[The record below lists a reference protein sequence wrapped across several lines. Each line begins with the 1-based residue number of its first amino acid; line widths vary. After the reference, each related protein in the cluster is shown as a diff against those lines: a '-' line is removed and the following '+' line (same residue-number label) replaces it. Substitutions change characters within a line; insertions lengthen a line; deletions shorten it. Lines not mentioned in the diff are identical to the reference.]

1 MTKSDSTIKPA
12 SPPKPRW
19 GQSRRLA
26 FIDLRLQ
33 YDGRINR
40 KDIRDFFQI
49 STPQA
54 TADLELYSETAK
66 GNLRYDFREKAYVA
80 ESGFVPQYGRS
91 HATRYLGDLYRLAT
105 GVIDA
110 DESFV
115 GLRPPVGVV
124 ATPARAIDSTIV
136 AQLVR
141 AIDQGLAFEVTY
153 HSMSED
159 TPARRVISPHALG
172 FDGLRWHVRAWCHTR
187 ELFSDFAIGRL
198 ELIGVTP
205 ADAVDPLQDAG
216 WRTWVQLELK
226 PHPALTP
233 SQRAAVMRDYDMHD
247 GVCRVDCRKA
257 MVFYTLRHLNLE
269 RPEDPAHATTQH
281 VVLANRADA
290 ERWMDEDR
298 HGPRADRARR
308 AVEEIV

>member
-1 MTKSDSTIKPA
+1 VTKSAAPPKSAVPA
-12 SPPKPRW
+12 KPRW
-19 GQSRRLA
+19 GQTRRLA

-33 YDGRINR
+33 YDGKLNR
-40 KDIRDFFQI
+40 KDIRDFFHI

-54 TADLELYSETAK
+54 TADLELYSETAQ
-66 GNLRYDFREKAYVA
+66 GNLRYDYKEKAYVA
-80 ESGFVPQYGRS
+80 EPGFAPQYGRS

-115 GLRPPVGVV
+115 GIRPPVGVV
-124 ATPARAIDSTIV
+124 ATPARAIDSTVV

-141 AIDQGLAFEVTY
+141 AIDQGLSFKVMY
-153 HSMSED
+153 HSMSEA
-159 TPARRVISPHALG
+159 TPAPRVISPHALG

-187 ELFSDFAIGRL
+187 QLFSDFAIGRL
-198 ELIGVTP
+198 ELEGFTT
-205 ADAVDPLQDAG
+205 ADPVDPAQDEG
-216 WRTWVQLELK
+216 WHTWVQLELK
-226 PHPALTP
+226 PHEKLTP
-233 SQRAAVMRDYDMHD
+233 SQREAVMHDYDMRD
-247 GVCRVDCRKA
+247 GVCQVDCRKA

-269 RPEDPAHATTQH
+269 QPEDPHQAATQH

-298 HGPRADRARR
+298 HGPRARR
-308 AVEEIV
+308 AKRESV